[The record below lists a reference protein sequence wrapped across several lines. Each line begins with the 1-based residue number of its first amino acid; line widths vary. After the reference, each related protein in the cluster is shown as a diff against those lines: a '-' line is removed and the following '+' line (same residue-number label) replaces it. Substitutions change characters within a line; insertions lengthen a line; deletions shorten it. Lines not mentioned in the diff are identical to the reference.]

1 MNSYIAAD
9 IAEFIRQELLT
20 EGLSF
25 SFETVTS
32 DLSKVDFLN
41 LAKKK
46 GYRIYLYY
54 FSTEDPLI
62 NRSRVNVRV
71 LQKGHAVSEE
81 MIQAV
86 SSHIQVPLIV
96 GGGITDPEKAAAACR
111 AGADLVVVGNAIEK
125 DPALISSISE
135 AVHRHNRT

>member
-1 MNSYIAAD
+1 
-9 IAEFIRQELLT
+9 
-20 EGLSF
+20 
-25 SFETVTS
+25 
-32 DLSKVDFLN
+32 VDFLN

-81 MIQAV
+81 IIERRYFRSLNNLKAAV
-86 SSHIQVPLIV
+86 QLSHRAYVFDSTRITELIAE
-96 GGGITDPEKAAAACR
+96 ITDGEK
-111 AGADLVVVGNAIEK
+111 VN
-125 DPALISSISE
+125 LIDTE
-135 AVHRHNRT
+135 RVPNWVMNYLFDK